1 MDAYR
6 ILQKMTFNKNIN
18 ATVVKAVRTRLERL
32 LQEEERSYAHWK
44 QNIEH
49 KLNQTRRKEIR
60 RKFEKV
66 ITSYKIVIYHL
77 TPFFERTDDIPAL
90 INRKTNRNED

>member
-1 MDAYR
+1 MLHLGD
-6 ILQKMTFNKNIN
+6 NI
-18 ATVVKAVRTRLERL
+18 RYIRL
-32 LQEEERSYAHWK
+32 LCGLTQTEFGEK
-44 QNIEH
+44 IGV
-49 KLNQTRRKEIR
+49 TRRKEIR

-90 INRKTNRNED
+90 INRKTNKDEN